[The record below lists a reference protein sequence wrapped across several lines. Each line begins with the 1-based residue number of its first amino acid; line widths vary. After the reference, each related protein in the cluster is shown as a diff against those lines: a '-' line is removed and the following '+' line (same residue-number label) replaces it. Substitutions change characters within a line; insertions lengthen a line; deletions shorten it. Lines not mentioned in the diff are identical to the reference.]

1 MFYLCNIVELKK
13 YMNGGQ
19 TSSPQV
25 LKEGAVWLQ
34 KGSMKDPCVKC
45 FASWLY
51 PYHPYSIL
59 IDRVLSFLRY
69 YTVENRTRAM
79 VSLCIFSVCE
89 PIVKN
94 IFN

>member
-34 KGSMKDPCVKC
+34 KGSMKDPCVMEL
-45 FASWLY
+45 FSNLT
-51 PYHPYSIL
+51 
-59 IDRVLSFLRY
+59 VLMSAWAVIY
-69 YTVENRTRAM
+69 
-79 VSLCIFSVCE
+79 
-89 PIVKN
+89 
-94 IFN
+94 

>member
-45 FASWLY
+45 SAS
-51 PYHPYSIL
+51 
-59 IDRVLSFLRY
+59 
-69 YTVENRTRAM
+69 
-79 VSLCIFSVCE
+79 
-89 PIVKN
+89 
-94 IFN
+94 